1 MKHKKILTILIIIFL
16 TINLIPSPGV
26 CEKNEINTLF
36 FNSHKPIT
44 INGDQDFTRRNGVK
58 SGSGTQTDP
67 YVISNWNIRPL
78 AKNGIKIQNTN
89 SYFKIENCS
98 IYGNK
103 ISKPSGI
110 FLKNVS
116 NGKIINCYCSKTY
129 FGIIITS
136 SSNNIVE
143 NYISENCDYG
153 LSINGCPTGDVS
165 SASNNVVRNSLFT
178 DCSNGTYFCC
188 LPNSYNN
195 LIESCMYIDNDIGI
209 LVDHLTHY
217 VTLVG
222 CNFSK
227 NNIGLKIHK
236 TSSNNYI
243 SNNVFWKNN
252 LHAIDNC
259 LNNWDNGLYY
269 GGNFWR
275 NHDYNYPYNITG
287 VGKNVDNYPLS
298 NPPENNPLIA
308 FFKIDSEMF
317 FVNEKIAFD
326 ASLSYDSDNIISY
339 NWNLDDETIKN
350 QKRINHSYS
359 SAGNY
364 IITLNVTNRSAY
376 DIFEKEIEV
385 IELSDNEIIVNEGDS
400 IQDAISASSP
410 GDKIIVES
418 GIYYETIVIDKPFLN
433 LIGNNYNDTIIDG
446 KKKDVT
452 VSIKSSYVN
461 ISNFTIMN
469 SSSNQE
475 GIKLGVNNYVIDTVH
490 CSIKNNLIKRNGI
503 GIGLYESQD
512 NQICDNIFY
521 DNYYGI
527 YANSSY
533 YNIFN
538 NNNFTF
544 NSIGLYL
551 YWGSNWNQI
560 IRNTFVDNQQIG
572 IYLVWSHYNKILEN
586 NIYQNKIGIELD
598 HSLSS
603 KVNNNNIYKNI
614 DKGIYYI
621 ENIGKKD
628 FKNNWWGSCFGPSG
642 LLNLF
647 GDEFVGENEKGSRP
661 RFSPIIRFLA
671 CYPWEIEEIS
681 FS

>member
-1 MKHKKILTILIIIFL
+1 MNVKKPLTILIIFFL
-16 TINLIPSPGV
+16 VINIIPSSAD
-26 CEKNEINTLF
+26 CEENEINTLF
-36 FNSHKPIT
+36 FKSHKPIT
-44 INGDQDFTRRNGVK
+44 INGDHDFTRRNGVK

-143 NYISENCDYG
+143 NYICKDCDYG

-165 SASNNVVRNSLFT
+165 STNNNVVRNSLFT
-178 DCSNGTYFCC
+178 DCGNGTYFCC

-195 LIESCMYIDNDIGI
+195 LIESCTYVNNDIGI
-209 LVDHLTHY
+209 LIDHLTHY

-222 CNFSK
+222 CNFSE

-236 TSSNNYI
+236 TSSKNYI

-252 LHAIDNC
+252 FHAIDNC
-259 LNNWDNGLYY
+259 LNYWDNGPYY

-275 NHDYNYPYNITG
+275 NHDSNYPYIITG
-287 VGKNVDNYPLS
+287 VGKNVDNYPLE
-298 NPPENNPLIA
+298 NPLQDKSLIA
-308 FFKIDSEMF
+308 FFKIDSEILI
-317 FVNEKIAFD
+317 VDENIAFD
-326 ASLSYDSDNIISY
+326 ASLSYDSDNIIGY
-339 NWNLDDETIKN
+339 NWNLDDGTIKN
-350 QKRINHSYS
+350 GKRINHSYS
-359 SAGNY
+359 CAGNY
-364 IITLNVTNRSAY
+364 TIILNVTRGNAF
-376 DIFEKEIEV
+376 DLFEKEITV
-385 IELSDNEIIVNEGDS
+385 IELSDNEFIVNEGES
-400 IQDAISASSP
+400 IQEVLNNSSP
-410 GDKIIVES
+410 GDKIFIEP
-418 GIYYETIVIDKPFLN
+418 GIYYESIVIDKPFLN
-433 LIGNNYNDTIIDG
+433 LIGANYLDTIIDG
-446 KKKDVT
+446 KKRGAP
-452 VSIKSSYVN
+452 VSIKSSFVN
-461 ISNFTIMN
+461 ISNLTIMN

-475 GIKLGVNNYVIDTVH
+475 GIKLGVNNFVIDTVH
-490 CSIKNNLIKRNGI
+490 CSINNNLIKSNYI
-503 GIGLYESQD
+503 GIGLYESHD
-512 NQICDNIFY
+512 NKICDNIFY

-533 YNIFN
+533 YNSFN
-538 NNNFTF
+538 KNNFTF
-544 NSIGLYL
+544 NNIGLYL
-551 YWGSNWNQI
+551 FWGSNWNQI

-572 IYLVWSHYNKILEN
+572 MYLVWSHYNKIFEN
-586 NIYQNKIGIELD
+586 NIHQNKIGIKLD
-598 HSLSS
+598 NSLSS
-603 KVNNNNIYKNI
+603 KVNKNNIYKNI
-614 DKGIYYI
+614 DNGIYYI
-621 ENIGKKD
+621 ENIGKKN

-642 LLNLF
+642 ILNLF
-647 GDEFVGENEKGSRP
+647 GDKFIGENEKGSRP
-661 RFSPIIRFLA
+661 VFSPIIRFLA
-671 CYPWEIEEIS
+671 CYQWEKEEII